1 MYTVNEDKE
10 ELQDKIK
17 ELEDKVKELNT
28 RETINDLKYDQSL
41 EDYKNV

>member
-10 ELQDKIK
+10 ELQDKVK